1 MGAVEKVMALMG
13 DFLQDLQKSLIN
25 NYTLT
30 YKGTKEIFCCIEDDN
45 FLYIAKPSPLASLGL
60 G

>member
-1 MGAVEKVMALMG
+1 MALMG

-30 YKGTKEIFCCIEDDN
+30 YKGTKEIFCCIDDDN
-45 FLYIAKPSPLASLGL
+45 FLYIAKPSPLTSLGL